1 MKSLYGFILCLLIAF
16 VAGNLYLRLSS
27 ENSEQLK
34 VVATS
39 TSEQVSYSSSDQLKD
54 YSKAIKSIELA
65 NEPLVGSL
73 QLASEFQHTKNLYA
87 FVQKAKTRM
96 SEGGAFYARHAVS
109 ECSAGLPLKT
119 DPAALV
125 SHSYTETHRTAFTRE
140 KALEIL
146 RNRCSG
152 FNGVNLN
159 DEIKNLLNNT
169 NVTQDPLYTL
179 NKVILA
185 QKNQQTTPE
194 QQSKLITEIFKLKNP
209 DILASWSG
217 GNFTIPKALIDA
229 DTTVSTQQA
238 AYSYAWRLVSCD
250 FGSDCGVNDLEVIN
264 SCYQFSICVSDR
276 ETLIAE
282 IASSDKQSN
291 VQFEQILK
299 LKQKIV
305 EAIKQ
310 NQIQIFIREG

>member
-1 MKSLYGFILCLLIAF
+1 MKSLYGFILCLLGAV
-16 VAGNLYLRLSS
+16 VAGYLYLRSAS

-39 TSEQVSYSSSDQLKD
+39 TPKQVLKSSSEQLKD
-54 YSKAIKSIELA
+54 QSTAINLINPL
-65 NEPLVGSL
+65 NEPLAGNL
-73 QLASEFQHTKNLYA
+73 QLASEFQHTKNLYG

-119 DPAALV
+119 DPAARV
-125 SHSYTETHRTAFTRE
+125 SHSDTETHRTAFTRE

-146 RNRCSG
+146 RNRCAG

-159 DEIKNLLNNT
+159 DETKNLLSNANI
-169 NVTQDPLYTL
+169 TQDPLYSL
-179 NKVILA
+179 NKVILS

-194 QQSKLITEIFKLKNP
+194 QQSKLIAEIFKLKNP
-209 DILASWSG
+209 DILASWAG
-217 GNFTIPKALIDA
+217 GNFTIPKALIDSN
-229 DTTVSTQQA
+229 TTVSTQQA
-238 AYSYAWRLVSCD
+238 AYNYAWRLVSCD
-250 FGSDCGVNDLEVIN
+250 FGSDCGANDLEVIN

-276 ETLIAE
+276 QTLIAE
-282 IASSDKQSN
+282 IARIDKQSN

-305 EAIKQ
+305 DAIKQ
-310 NQIQIFIREG
+310 NQIQTFIQEG